1 MKKNVIEI
9 WVGIFVTLG
18 ILAIVFLALNVANIV
33 GGNHASATYTV
44 NANFTNIGG
53 LKVKAPVK
61 TAGVV
66 VGRVDQIVLDKDY
79 KAQVTIRL
87 DKQYMFSTDASAQII
102 TSGILGEQYI
112 ALNQGA
118 EEENLKEGDEITLTS
133 SAFVLEELIGKLMT
147 SILEKNAQPD
157 NGDTEIK

>member
-33 GGNHASATYTV
+33 GGNHSSATYTV

-66 VGRVDQIVLDKDY
+66 VGRVDHIMLDKDY

-147 SILEKNAQPD
+147 SILEKNAQPNKD
-157 NGDTEIK
+157 DTEIK